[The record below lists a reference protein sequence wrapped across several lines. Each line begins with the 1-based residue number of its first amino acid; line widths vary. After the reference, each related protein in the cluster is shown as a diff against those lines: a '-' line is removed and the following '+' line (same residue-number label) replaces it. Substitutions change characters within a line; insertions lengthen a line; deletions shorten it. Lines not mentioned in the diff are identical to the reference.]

1 MLAAA
6 VLVVIIVAP
15 HILHKAEQVAVQPEP
30 AMP

>member
-6 VLVVIIVAP
+6 VLVVIIVAL
-15 HILHKAEQVAVQPEP
+15 HILHKVAQVAVQPEP